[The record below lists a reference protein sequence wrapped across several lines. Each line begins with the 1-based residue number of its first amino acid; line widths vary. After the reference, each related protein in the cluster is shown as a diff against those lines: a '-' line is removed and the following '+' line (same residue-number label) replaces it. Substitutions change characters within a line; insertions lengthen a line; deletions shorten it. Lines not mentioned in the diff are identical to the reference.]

1 MSWTIDSC
9 RQFLRG
15 VTAYPGIIKCGTT
28 LDYLPRQRS
37 MDPNM
42 RTLADWDNPQ
52 VAQAFYDYNQG
63 ISGYRVDDFL
73 NNRYW
78 DDKGRERR
86 IRQLG
91 GHKSSTWGDKGLHL
105 TQRSETL
112 GDGRPQQYGH
122 FVMEHEWGTGHGDNA
137 AMLVTRNREGAAM
150 ASSRTDG
157 VPHLVTAASFF
168 ATEVHDL
175 IDGLNALLDSRDLRR
190 LPPNPSPL
198 DISVALY
205 VINYHESPNNTAWE
219 GNRAVSAGHS
229 GKAEVA
235 PLHIPGLNVVAA
247 SLNNVRSTSSGL
259 WERDFYRSAIVA
271 VDKGLVD
278 RFITPQGW
286 GMGPQ
291 ALAGFESRGI
301 NLHREFYGA
310 LTRFISEGTGV
321 GR

>member
-15 VTAYPGIIKCGTT
+15 VTAYPGVIKCGTT
-28 LDYLPRQRS
+28 LDYHPRQRS
-37 MDPNM
+37 LDPKKG
-42 RTLADWDNPQ
+42 TLADWDNPQ
-52 VAQAFYDYNQG
+52 VARAFYDYNHG

-73 NNRYW
+73 NERYW
-78 DDKGRERR
+78 DDKRRERW

-122 FVMEHEWGTGHGDNA
+122 FVMEHELGSGYGDNA
-137 AMLVTRNREGAAM
+137 AMLVVRNREGTAM

-168 ATEVHDL
+168 ATEAEDL
-175 IDGLNALLDSRDLRR
+175 VQGLNELLYNRHLRE
-190 LPPNPSPL
+190 LPSNPSL
-198 DISVALY
+198 MDISVALY
-205 VINYHESPNNTAWE
+205 VLNYGARPNNTRWE
-219 GNRAVSAGHS
+219 GNRAVSTGRS

-235 PLHIPGLNVVAA
+235 SLIPEHNILAA
-247 SLNNVRSTSSGL
+247 SLNNVRSTGSGL
-259 WERDFYRSAIVA
+259 WERDFFRSAIVA
-271 VDKGLVD
+271 VDPDLVK

-286 GMGPQ
+286 DIGPQ
-291 ALAGFESRGI
+291 AVATLEARGVD
-301 NLHREFYGA
+301 LHRQFYGA
-310 LTRFISEGTGV
+310 LTRFVSEGTGV